1 MSRVAG
7 SLTPNAVASSSTA
20 HQISGNARSRHRR
33 ENVAYHS
40 SPSPTDS
47 AGKGRSAR
55 RKKKHEKP
63 RILSWRRG
71 LVTEAFRKFGEH
83 CARGQ
88 IRTLLIDCLVMTNLF
103 YPSLAL
109 YLEKKPNPLPSTNS
123 HLPLGSQ
130 PLAGHSSSPLGLDK
144 LFPSPPP
151 LLPRLDWVG
160 WWPQDPR
167 EWDARGWASTTGISG
182 ITDLAG
188 GQDVWVMRVGW
199 ADVEDVLDRD
209 VITGTKEWERR
220 DHHLLGLVRD
230 LAEDWD
236 SQDPSSGQRCVRGL
250 LSNETLAPCA
260 VISPSRNIPEVDV
273 TIASVSDLA
282 NQGESE
288 QTLEAANIY
297 HSFAVLFHVPTTSS
311 AVFTSRWE
319 EAVVEIAREVE
330 GEVFVEARSRDQLGE
345 SYISYA
351 SPAPISIESPSVPAI
366 IPSSP
371 PTIIIIL
378 YFVLFTTL
386 IVQLSNAS
394 KVHSRFGLAFT
405 GVVQLCC
412 SSVMS
417 FSVLALLGWNG
428 WGSSRGESSLP
439 AYILPFVIVVVG
451 AENMSTLT
459 KAIFSI
465 PFTHS
470 VPVRIGLGL
479 SKVGTTIALTSLTDL
494 AILGIVWLCVNLQ
507 PVREFC
513 LFAAV
518 VIITDWFMLHTFFL
532 TVLSIDAQRLELA
545 DVLASNKVGMVSS
558 VEEEKEKEAQ
568 NENGLI
574 WKNLLRARTTKSGSL
589 LLLLFTVGLLYWLT
603 EQHRVPFNT
612 TASLYGYTPAVK
624 ATSTS
629 YFPTPTPTPFQDT
642 ARNATSLTSAE
653 KLWRAIN
660 PEGWPLVH
668 VIVPPASIVVLPKV
682 GHSLRPVDL
691 RKLSLPARKLLIPRL
706 KAIFHVFKV
715 LVLPQAITAGALYA
729 LLLYLLKDSE
739 LLDAQRDR
747 LGRMDLDHGDE
758 TDTPSFPKG
767 PVGLTGQLKAYML
780 PCSHEADVDLLSSNT
795 SGCLLLSVAIDNSIC
810 LWRLEDP
817 QGGSGTRELL
827 HAEALKEDDAIIATT
842 VSEDGHYVGVYTV
855 SGVLQI
861 WEIPQEGSVIAKQPI
876 ALPGDMMARVLD
888 IAFDESDPTTDDPFT
903 ATQANNGSPRSFSML
918 VACVD
923 GSVVEVTEQNV
934 KTAVHA
940 QSDTLQYCR
949 TQFMSTQSR
958 GLDIIIAGQLDTTLW
973 RKTSSGW
980 TSYLVASGR
989 PANDRVTSLSPI
1001 NPSLPSIFAI
1011 GYRSGLVSIYDGSH
1025 GQFDLLPQ
1033 GASVEG
1039 VRKVELVR
1047 PASMKCAGC
1056 GLQSTEGYVVI
1067 SSTATQVYL
1076 DRVAPKNPVPTF
1088 CRCPRRY
1095 TPTEDA
1101 SLGRTDS
1108 PFRTRKNS
1116 SLVVPPSGSRQRLTP
1131 GSSPAKQPTLLTPV
1145 SNGEFPLSSH
1155 GSARRLS
1162 NLHKED
1168 EPSRMASTSP
1178 YGVSTPGSLTLN
1190 LTALTPAPLDS
1201 SSPGRETEITPL
1213 GGVSS
1218 SGSPSGGW
1226 SVVDDDVLIGIGR
1239 AREGIND
1246 DQWQVWIVDLTQP
1259 WDSNG
1264 LVVECVDL
1272 TDLVERTRLDSYQPF
1287 TSGQR
1292 DSLATPSMVS
1302 MQDKRTERLLSLTG
1316 RASFPSR
1323 SDSYSVPTYSQLG
1336 YVELTQMGKL
1346 GEKGMVAGFGNRM
1359 GCVILNRVNKERKS
1373 LTFGRG
1379 SFEMGVGIG
1388 GGSTPTAR
1396 RGFALT
1402 PPPPPLKKDGPT
1414 NRGGVQSAGDAVR
1427 N

>member
-7 SLTPNAVASSSTA
+7 SLTPNTAASSSTA
-20 HQISGNARSRHRR
+20 HHTSGNARSRHRR
-33 ENVAYHS
+33 ENPTYHS
-40 SPSPTDS
+40 SPSPSDS
-47 AGKGRSAR
+47 GDRGRPSKRKRKGGRP
-55 RKKKHEKP
+55 RKL
-63 RILSWRRG
+63 RWRRG

-109 YLEKKPNPLPSTNS
+109 YLEKKEPLSSTNS
-123 HLPLGSQ
+123 HP
-130 PLAGHSSSPLGLDK
+130 PPGHSFSPLGLDS

-151 LLPRLDWVG
+151 LLPPLDWVG
-160 WWPQDPR
+160 WWPQGTS
-167 EWDARGWASTTGISG
+167 EWDDGGWASTQEIPG
-182 ITDLAG
+182 ITDAGG

-209 VITGTKEWERR
+209 VHMGEREWERR
-220 DHHLLGLVRD
+220 DHHLLNLVRD
-230 LAEDWD
+230 MAEGWE
-236 SQDPSSGQRCVRGL
+236 SQYPSSGQQCLRGL
-250 LSNETLAPCA
+250 SSNGSRSLCA
-260 VISPSRNIPEVDV
+260 IISPSKYIPEFDV
-273 TIASVSDLA
+273 TISPITDLA
-282 NQGESE
+282 NLGESE
-288 QTLEAANIY
+288 QTSGASNVY
-297 HSFAVLFHVPTTSS
+297 HSFAALFRVPAETNTTF
-311 AVFTSRWE
+311 ASRWE
-319 EAVVEIAREVE
+319 EAVAGISREIE
-330 GEVFVEARSRDQLGE
+330 GEVFVEARSRHQPGE
-345 SYISYA
+345 WYIYYS
-351 SPAPISIESPSVPAI
+351 SPAPVSPQSASTPAM

-428 WGSSRGESSLP
+428 WGASRGESSLP

-465 PFTHS
+465 PFAHS

-545 DVLASNKVGMVSS
+545 DVLVANKVGMASS

-568 NENGLI
+568 NEGGLS
-574 WKNLLRARTTKSGSL
+574 WRKLLRARTTKSGSL

-612 TASLYGYTPAVK
+612 TASLYGYTPTVK

-629 YFPTPTPTPFQDT
+629 YFPAPTPTPFQDLD
-642 ARNATSLTSAE
+642 NDATTLSSAE
-653 KLWRAIN
+653 KLWRSIN
-660 PEGWPLVH
+660 PDGWPFVH
-668 VIVPPASIVVLPKV
+668 VVVPPASIVILPKD
-682 GHSLRPVDL
+682 GHSLHPVDL

-715 LVLPQAITAGALYA
+715 LILPQAITAGALYA

-747 LGRMDLDHGDE
+747 LGRMDLDQGDE
-758 TDTPSFPKG
+758 TETPSSPKG
-767 PVGLTGQLKAYML
+767 SIGLAGQLKAYML
-780 PCSHEADVDLLSSNT
+780 PCSHEADVDLISSNS
-795 SGCLLLSVAIDNSIC
+795 SGSLVISVAIDNSIC
-810 LWRLEDP
+810 LWRFEDP
-817 QGGSGTRELL
+817 QGGSGMRELL
-827 HAEALKEDDAIIATT
+827 HAEGVKEEDVIVATT
-842 VSEDGHYVGVYTV
+842 VSEDGHHVGVCTA

-861 WEIPQEGSVIAKQPI
+861 WEIPREGAVVPRQPF
-876 ALPGDMMARVLD
+876 ALPQGLTARVLD
-888 IAFDESDPTTDDPFT
+888 IAFDESDTTTDDPFT
-903 ATQANNGSPRSFSML
+903 ATQANSSSPRTFSVL
-918 VACVD
+918 VACAD
-923 GSVVEVTEQNV
+923 GSVLEVDEQSVHN
-934 KTAVHA
+934 AVDA
-940 QSDTLQYCR
+940 QSDGSQHCR
-949 TQFMSTQSR
+949 VQLVPAQNR
-958 GLDIIIAGQLDTTLW
+958 GVNIIIAGQLGTTLW
-973 RKTSSGW
+973 RKTSSSW
-980 TSYLVASGR
+980 TSALVSPG
-989 PANDRVTSLSPI
+989 PLANDRITSLSHI
-1001 NPSLPSIFAI
+1001 NASLPGVFAV
-1011 GYRSGLVSIYDGSH
+1011 GYRSGLVSIYDESH
-1025 GQFDLLPQ
+1025 GQFDLVPQ
-1033 GASVEG
+1033 GASMKG

-1047 PASMKCAGC
+1047 PASMKCVGC

-1067 SSTATQVYL
+1067 SSTATQVSL
-1076 DRVAPKNPVPTF
+1076 DRVAPKNPIPTF
-1088 CRCPRRY
+1088 CRCPRKY
-1095 TPTEDA
+1095 TPTEDTPF
-1101 SLGRTDS
+1101 GRGDL
-1108 PFRTRKNS
+1108 RKTS
-1116 SLVVPPSGSRQRLTP
+1116 TLVVPPSGSRQRLTP
-1131 GSSPAKQPTLLTPV
+1131 GSSPAKQSILLTPV

-1168 EPSRMASTSP
+1168 DPSRMTTTSP
-1178 YGVSTPGSLTLN
+1178 YSVSTPGSLNLN
-1190 LTALTPAPLDS
+1190 LTALTSATIEAA
-1201 SSPGRETEITPL
+1201 SPGREMEITSL

-1226 SVVDDDVLIGIGR
+1226 SVVDDDVLVGIGR

-1246 DQWQVWIVDLTQP
+1246 DQWQVWAVDLTQP

-1264 LVVECVDL
+1264 LVVESVDL
-1272 TDLVERTRLDSYQPF
+1272 TELVKRTQLDSYH
-1287 TSGQR
+1287 SLANGQR
-1292 DSLATPSMVS
+1292 ESLATPGMVS
-1302 MQDKRTERLLSLTG
+1302 MQDKRTERLLSLSG

-1336 YVELTQMGKL
+1336 YVELTPMVKL
-1346 GEKGMVAGFGNRM
+1346 GQKGMMGGFGNRM
-1359 GCVILNRVNKERKS
+1359 GCVTLARVDKERKS
-1373 LTFGRG
+1373 LNFGRR
-1379 SFEMGVGIG
+1379 SLEMGIGIG
-1388 GGSTPTAR
+1388 RGSTPTAR

-1402 PPPPPLKKDGPT
+1402 PPPPPLKKVDGAT
-1414 NRGGVQSAGDAVR
+1414 NRGGDQPVGNTVKSW
-1427 N
+1427 